1 MKRCYLSKHK
11 LYFKEKL
18 MSIVAIDIHPQ
29 KTFSELCPNELP
41 VPDALS
47 IVPHLNR
54 QAAWA
59 DYRVLTKDAH
69 AGHESW
75 QIDTQ
80 EDYLPLESAENWVRH
95 AVLGTEGYNNLPG
108 LPRPENYHFFVHIG
122 LENDVHTFGACFH
135 DMAENISTGLIE
147 WLVCRNADTLI
158 VGGLV
163 TEYCVQ
169 ATVLQLCWYGK
180 NKWRVIVNL
189 DACRSLSGH
198 EAQQAIHNMEK
209 AGALIVQHTDEIPD
223 LLLEHSR

>member
-1 MKRCYLSKHK
+1 
-11 LYFKEKL
+11 

-29 KTFSELCPNELP
+29 KTFSELCPDELP

-69 AGHESW
+69 AGQEPWH
-75 QIDTQ
+75 IDTQ
-80 EDYLPLESAENWVRH
+80 EAYLPLDSAENWISH
-95 AVLGTEGYNNLPG
+95 AVLGTDGYRNLPG
-108 LPRPENYHFFVHIG
+108 LPPSENYHFLVHIG
-122 LENDVHTFGACFH
+122 LESNVHTFGACFH

-147 WLVCRNADTLI
+147 WLICRDADTI
-158 VGGLV
+158 IIGGLT

-180 NKWRVIVNL
+180 WRVIVNL
-189 DACRSLSGH
+189 DACRSLSEH
-198 EAQQAIHNMEK
+198 EEQQAVFNMEK
-209 AGALIVQHTDEIPD
+209 AGALVVKHTDEIPD
-223 LLLEHSR
+223 LLVEVAC

>member
-1 MKRCYLSKHK
+1 
-11 LYFKEKL
+11 

-59 DYRVLTKDAH
+59 HYRVLTKDAH
-69 AGHESW
+69 SPHEPW
-75 QIDTQ
+75 QTESQ
-80 EDYLPLESAENWVRH
+80 EHYLPMEMAGDWVSH
-95 AVLGTEGYNNLPG
+95 AVLGTKGYESLPG
-108 LPRPENYHFFVHIG
+108 LPLPDNYHFLVHIG
-122 LENDVHTFGACFH
+122 LESHTHTFGACFH

-147 WLVCRNADTLI
+147 WLTSRNAETLI
-158 VGGLV
+158 VGGLA

-180 NKWRVIVNL
+180 WRVIVNL
-189 DACRSLSGH
+189 DACRSLNTK
-198 EAQQAIHNMEK
+198 EERQAIYNMEK
-209 AGALIVQHTDEIPD
+209 AGALIAHHTDDIPT
-223 LLLEHSR
+223 LLT